1 MHWHVV
7 WLVSAFTSLLPECWI
22 AKVEWSVQLSGF
34 LQQLCNFFPFSFKQH
49 FRVVMDVM
57 RLKLTT
63 FLTVFL
69 GYMWW
74 WYHHT
79 RLRWKSY
86 GWHCM
91 PGIRN
96 PGTLGRHF
104 YRRLKISQ
112 LGNLPKKTTWKAHG
126 AWNQVNLWNKL
137 KVVKLCNTCISHWIW
152 FWTWWRTWGVYCFHF
167 IHRCFLDLIPFL
179 RWNQPSSWQPIRTLL
194 QCSAPERQW
203 WTTNFAGLVFNFLWF
218 GIC

>member
-1 MHWHVV
+1 MSFGWCVHLQV
-7 WLVSAFTSLLPECWI
+7 WCLNVGLLRWND
-22 AKVEWSVQLSGF
+22 
-34 LQQLCNFFPFSFKQH
+34 LCSSQDFCNNFATLTFSFKQH

-57 RLKLTT
+57 CLKLTT
-63 FLTVFL
+63 FLTHFFLVVVL

-91 PGIRN
+91 LGDRATELWDAIFTEDSRYGN
-96 PGTLGRHF
+96 WETYQKKRLGKLTELGT
-104 YRRLKISQ
+104 KS
-112 LGNLPKKTTWKAHG
+112 
-126 AWNQVNLWNKL
+126 LWNKL

-152 FWTWWRTWGVYCFHF
+152 FWTWWRTWGVYCFYF

-179 RWNQPSSWQPIRTLL
+179 RWNQPSSWQQIRTLL
-194 QCSAPERQW
+194 
-203 WTTNFAGLVFNFLWF
+203 
-218 GIC
+218 